1 MYGTLTGGFGGS
13 PVFDRGASGF
23 GTSPT
28 FGGAPTFGGSP
39 TFGSPGKVFG
49 SSPSAPPGE
58 LIAVKCYRR
67 SCQAQ
72 DILNPVHLAVY
83 SICYFHSLAIAS
95 GFSLPTP
102 RPFPAHLLP

>member
-1 MYGTLTGGFGGS
+1 MYGTFTGGFGGS

-49 SSPSAPPGE
+49 SSSSAPPGE
-58 LIAVKCYRR
+58 LIAIGCCRW
-67 SCQAQ
+67 SCQA
-72 DILNPVHLAVY
+72 
-83 SICYFHSLAIAS
+83 
-95 GFSLPTP
+95 
-102 RPFPAHLLP
+102 